1 MTIMIESSRTF
12 LWTEYARGGC
22 GTLHSQGTDPKV
34 WDKLPVC
41 FFPFYFTFLS
51 CPSPSPPSVDV
62 WGTSGLAASKEKTRK
77 QEGRKEKKRMLTT
90 HRINSPPTQE
100 SKAS

>member
-1 MTIMIESSRTF
+1 MIESSRTF

-41 FFPFYFTFLS
+41 VLAFPLSPLLPHPSTLLFLS
-51 CPSPSPPSVDV
+51 IHETPASLC
-62 WGTSGLAASKEKTRK
+62 SKEK
-77 QEGRKEKKRMLTT
+77 M
-90 HRINSPPTQE
+90 
-100 SKAS
+100 

>member
-1 MTIMIESSRTF
+1 MIESSRTF

-41 FFPFYFTFLS
+41 VLPLPFTYPIFPF
-51 CPSPSPPSVDV
+51 PSPCFPRSEQRKDV
-62 WGTSGLAASKEKTRK
+62 KKKKKEEEEGEKEEANK
-77 QEGRKEKKRMLTT
+77 QIG
-90 HRINSPPTQE
+90 
-100 SKAS
+100 

>member
-41 FFPFYFTFLS
+41 APFLS
-51 CPSPSPPSVDV
+51 LQLSY
-62 WGTSGLAASKEKTRK
+62 
-77 QEGRKEKKRMLTT
+77 LTLPL
-90 HRINSPPTQE
+90 S
-100 SKAS
+100 

>member
-1 MTIMIESSRTF
+1 MIESSRTF

-41 FFPFYFTFLS
+41 ALSLSHLLSSLPFLS
-51 CPSPSPPSVDV
+51 VYLWEQGPKPPSEQRKDEKKK
-62 WGTSGLAASKEKTRK
+62 KEKR
-77 QEGRKEKKRMLTT
+77 G
-90 HRINSPPTQE
+90 S
-100 SKAS
+100 

>member
-1 MTIMIESSRTF
+1 MTESSRTF

-41 FFPFYFTFLS
+41 AIFYPLPFHLFYLPFPFLS
-51 CPSPSPPSVDV
+51 PCSFMGASSQ
-62 WGTSGLAASKEKTRK
+62 TSEQRTDEEK
-77 QEGRKEKKRMLTT
+77 
-90 HRINSPPTQE
+90 
-100 SKAS
+100 